1 MVSVVD
7 TGSSSLGSSPL
18 LGTFSCVVRFIFQV
32 CFSFL
37 AYCILHTEPVKL
49 KTVQLSSAVCI
60 IETYFPT
67 TVKLTIAL
75 DLVSSPLELVVF
87 FLLYLLEPWWYHG

>member
-7 TGSSSLGSSPL
+7 TGSSSLGSSPGWGHFLVL
-18 LGTFSCVVRFIFQV
+18 LGSNFKFVSLFG
-32 CFSFL
+32 
-37 AYCILHTEPVKL
+37 ILHTEPVKL
-49 KTVQLSSAVCI
+49 KTVQRSSAMCI
-60 IETYFPT
+60 NEIHFPT